1 MSAAPPVV
9 TLRSARGAVE
19 QQAALDAWLVAA
31 PAAPRAVIAEGALW
45 PLRADDAELVQ
56 LAACPCCLGAV
67 PLRVTLTRL
76 LRQSRPHA
84 VLVLLAS
91 PEHLPRLRQ
100 QIEGGSFGQLQLDP
114 AGSAG

>member
-1 MSAAPPVV
+1 MSVAPPVIA
-9 TLRSARGAVE
+9 LRSARGAVA
-19 QQAALDAWLVAA
+19 QQAALDVWLAA
-31 PAAPRAVIAEGALW
+31 TSGTPRAVIAEGALW
-45 PLRADDAELVQ
+45 PLRAGDAELVQ

-84 VLVLLAS
+84 LLVLLAS

-100 QIEGGSFGQLQLDP
+100 QIEGGSFGLLQLEP
-114 AGSAG
+114 AG

>member
-1 MSAAPPVV
+1 VSAAPPVL

-19 QQAALDAWLVAA
+19 QQAVLDAWLTAA

-45 PLRADDAELVQ
+45 PLRAGDAELVQ
-56 LAACPCCLGAV
+56 LAACPCCLGSV

-76 LRQSRPHA
+76 LRQVRPRTL
-84 VLVLLAS
+84 LVLLAS

-100 QIEGGSFGQLQLDP
+100 QIEEGSFGLLRLDP
-114 AGSAG
+114 GSSTG